1 MPASYEIHPT
11 LPLVRTRL
19 WGVVTFPEL
28 VELYRAIAA
37 DPQFDPSFWQLAD
50 ARDASEVHVDSAQA
64 RTIAELNVF
73 ARGARRAI
81 VAAADEPFG
90 VARMMESYS
99 EMAEQAVQVFRDL
112 DSAERWLGL

>member
-1 MPASYEIHPT
+1 VPTSYEIHPS

-19 WGVVTFPEL
+19 SGVVTFAEL
-28 VELYRAIAA
+28 LGLYRSIAK
-37 DPQFDPSFWQLAD
+37 DPAFDPTFWQLAD
-50 ARDASEVHVDSAQA
+50 ARDATEVRMTGAQA

-81 VAAADEPFG
+81 VAPADEPFG

-99 EMAEQAVQVFRDL
+99 ELVEQEVQVFRDL
-112 DSAERWLGL
+112 ASAERWLGL